1 MNFSSL
7 KTSLFEFYSNCNK
20 LTFWFCLIE
29 MNQLVGFTPGM
40 PSVVLYAALIGYAI
54 YQLSRHGMEFNW
66 GLMAFLLYVPLA
78 LLITSP
84 DAVFHSWERFVLFAL
99 LLVCV
104 SPIFTGEEAIRN
116 RRDMFRIVLV
126 VCVIIGVGSF
136 FARFLGI
143 NFMRTYNRD
152 FMSKVGLFGGLT
164 THSMLLGPIA
174 GISAIY
180 MAYLGYLMRKKT
192 FFLLSFLSI
201 MTVMF
206 TASRSSLAAT
216 IAGITIAIFRLSGS
230 INKFAVT
237 IVAVI
242 MLGAATFPLWGNA
255 MDAVIA
261 KNEANVRA
269 GGATNSR
276 DKLWDAR
283 INEFKENPVY
293 GVGFAAIDR
302 NSSGDTGFDVRTG
315 MVESGSSWLIIL
327 SMTGLLGALMIVP
340 VLLRAYMTAY
350 RDDEKFSAL
359 VCGVLTMFF
368 VHMLAEGYI
377 FYGGSQMAFMMWL
390 TVGVAMDCKYII
402 EE

>member
-1 MNFSSL
+1 
-7 KTSLFEFYSNCNK
+7 
-20 LTFWFCLIE
+20 

>member
-1 MNFSSL
+1 
-7 KTSLFEFYSNCNK
+7 
-20 LTFWFCLIE
+20 
-29 MNQLVGFTPGM
+29 
-40 PSVVLYAALIGYAI
+40 
-54 YQLSRHGMEFNW
+54 
-66 GLMAFLLYVPLA
+66 
-78 LLITSP
+78 
-84 DAVFHSWERFVLFAL
+84 
-99 LLVCV
+99 
-104 SPIFTGEEAIRN
+104 
-116 RRDMFRIVLV
+116 
-126 VCVIIGVGSF
+126 
-136 FARFLGI
+136 
-143 NFMRTYNRD
+143 
-152 FMSKVGLFGGLT
+152 
-164 THSMLLGPIA
+164 
-174 GISAIY
+174 
-180 MAYLGYLMRKKT
+180 MRKKT